1 MNPSTFVVTP
11 SLFRALLF
19 GSLILG
25 LVGAVIDVLVP
36 GLVPE
41 ILWQAQAEAA
51 GEEIRLADYVLMVAG
66 VVLLVA
72 AVVSVYGLYMFRR
85 WAPLFSLLVTVAT
98 VPLYPSANGRFDQF
112 GLGCGAYGSLDDAL
126 GCGAGVCVCGSVQGS
141 VWWAGAVIGIW
152 TGAPMSPPSFRRN
165 DGGGLATVRPA
176 ARIN

>member
-11 SLFRALLF
+11 SLFRALLV
-19 GSLILG
+19 GSLVLG
-25 LVGAVIDVLVP
+25 LVGAVIDVVVP

-41 ILWQAQAEAA
+41 ILWEAQAEAA

-98 VPLYPSANGRFDQF
+98 VPLYPLTGVSVSSGWAV
-112 GLGCGAYGSLDDAL
+112 GLTEVSMML
-126 GCGAGVCVCGSVQGS
+126 
-141 VWWAGAVIGIW
+141 WGAVLAFAYAGPIRDR
-152 TGAPMSPPSFRRN
+152 F
-165 DGGGLATVRPA
+165 GGQER
-176 ARIN
+176 

>member
-19 GSLILG
+19 GSLVLG
-25 LVGAVIDVLVP
+25 LVGAMIDVLVP

-41 ILWQAQAEAA
+41 VLWQAQAEAA

-98 VPLYPSANGRFDQF
+98 VPLYP
-112 GLGCGAYGSLDDAL
+112 LT
-126 GCGAGVCVCGSVQGS
+126 GVSVSSG
-141 VWWAGAVIGIW
+141 WAVGFTEVSMMLWGAVLAFAYAGPIRDR
-152 TGAPMSPPSFRRN
+152 F
-165 DGGGLATVRPA
+165 GGQGR
-176 ARIN
+176 

>member
-11 SLFRALLF
+11 SLFRALLI
-19 GSLILG
+19 GSLVLG
-25 LVGAVIDVLVP
+25 LVGAVIDVVVP

-41 ILWQAQAEAA
+41 VLWQAQAEAA

-98 VPLYPSANGRFDQF
+98 VPLYPLTGVSISSGWAV
-112 GLGCGAYGSLDDAL
+112 GLTEVSMML
-126 GCGAGVCVCGSVQGS
+126 
-141 VWWAGAVIGIW
+141 WGAVLAFAYAGPIKDR
-152 TGAPMSPPSFRRN
+152 F
-165 DGGGLATVRPA
+165 GGQGR
-176 ARIN
+176 

>member
-19 GSLILG
+19 GSLVLG
-25 LVGAVIDVLVP
+25 LVGAVIDVVVP

-41 ILWQAQAEAA
+41 VLWQAQAEAV

-98 VPLYPSANGRFDQF
+98 VPLYPLTGASVSSGWAV
-112 GLGCGAYGSLDDAL
+112 GLTEVSMML
-126 GCGAGVCVCGSVQGS
+126 
-141 VWWAGAVIGIW
+141 WGAV
-152 TGAPMSPPSFRRN
+152 
-165 DGGGLATVRPA
+165 LAFAYAGPIKDRFVGQRQ
-176 ARIN
+176 